1 MGQIIRYRI
10 NMIFPNNYEEKCGFN
25 VIREM
30 LIDRCLSPFGVE
42 KVNQLTI
49 KYDYNT
55 INCQLDQVKEFVQLL
70 QIERSFPLDNY
81 IDTRTIVN
89 QVVADQGLWCTTE
102 EFTAIKHTLYNAER
116 VFHIITQQTNE
127 VYHYPTVALI
137 GQEVVLLNELSE
149 RIEQVID
156 KNGLVRDSASK
167 ELASI
172 RKEKIQV
179 ANAIQKKFDSIWRKA
194 QASGLT
200 DNEMSASIRDGR
212 MVIPVTASFKRR
224 FKGVVHDE
232 SRSGKTVFIE
242 PEELVKE
249 NTRLFVLEQDERREV
264 VRVLMEMTDAIRK
277 HYLSLVKLYNFIGEV
292 DLIRAKALLAEKI
305 GGVKPIFENKQQICF
320 KQAYHPIL
328 QISLKAQDKELNP
341 LHIILEGDNRIL
353 VVSGANSGGKSVTLK
368 TVALLQYMFQCGLLI
383 PVHTDS
389 KAGVFEHLFMDIGD
403 GQSIENNLSTYT
415 SHLNNMKLFLEH
427 TNEKTLILIDEFG
440 GGTEPELG
448 GAIAESILEQLNHRS
463 CFGIITTHFYN
474 LKGFAQRT
482 IGLQNGA
489 MLYDFKEMKPLYQLS
504 QGHPGSSYALDVARR
519 IGLSEEILINASH
532 KIEADYLMIEQQLQ
546 EVVAEKVAELKRKE
560 QEVDIREEELSIV
573 EPDKS
578 ASIQKEEVIEPI
590 STEPIPLSV
599 GDIVKREGKG
609 KQGTILEIRGNK
621 ATVLIE
627 SMKFTF
633 KLEELVVVN

>member
-264 VRVLMEMTDAIRK
+264 VRVLMEITDAIRK

-633 KLEELVVVN
+633 KLEES

>member
-55 INCQLDQVKEFVQLL
+55 INYQLDQVKEFVQLL

-89 QVVADQGLWCTTE
+89 QVVADQGLWCTAE
-102 EFTAIKHTLYNAER
+102 EFMAIKHTLYNAER

-149 RIEQVID
+149 HIEQVID

-264 VRVLMEMTDAIRK
+264 VRVLMEMTDVIRK
-277 HYLSLVKLYNFIGEV
+277 QYLPLAKLYNFIGEI

-305 GGVKPIFENKQQICF
+305 GGVKPVFENIQQICF

-341 LHIILEGDNRIL
+341 LHITLEGDNRIL

-368 TVALLQYMFQCGLLI
+368 TVALLQYMLQCGLLI

-415 SHLNNMKLFLEH
+415 SHLNNMKLFLEY

-560 QEVDIREEELSIV
+560 KEVDIREEELSIV

-578 ASIQKEEVIEPI
+578 APIQKEEVIEPI
-590 STEPIPLSV
+590 SKEPIPLIV

-633 KLEELVVVN
+633 KLEELVVIN